1 MLAPRQH
8 DTRAHD
14 RGRDV
19 SQEAAAAVEFAIV
32 LPFVVFIVAAF
43 VSVASFII
51 QYEHLNAG
59 ARESARYAAL
69 SQSTTADISARAL
82 DTFPT
87 AGFVS
92 VPVVEVHRQVA
103 GATAW
108 EGPLAATARPCNQ
121 TQVGESRV
129 RVRLTGDVRSDVP
142 VLSLVTLQMSAQGV
156 YRCE

>member
-1 MLAPRQH
+1 MIVRIEDASGRGAPG
-8 DTRAHD
+8 
-14 RGRDV
+14 RGAPD
-19 SQEAAAAVEFAIV
+19 EAAAAVEFAIV
-32 LPFVVFIVAAF
+32 LPFVVFMVAAF

-69 SQSTTADISARAL
+69 SQSTTDDIRARAL

-92 VPVVEVHRQVA
+92 VPLVEVHRQVA
-103 GATAW
+103 GVTTW
-108 EGPLAATARPCNQ
+108 QGPLAATERPCNQ
-121 TQVGESRV
+121 THEGESRV
-129 RVRLTGDVRSDVP
+129 RVRLAGAVRSDVP
-142 VLSLVTLQMSAQGV
+142 VLSLLTLNMTAQGV